1 LHLKRGDAADI
12 ANKLAPTEYAELC
25 RFTCKTTERFMGW
38 FNRHTF
44 FPFLDWLPRQTRA
57 SVGNDALVGLSG
69 AILALP
75 QSIAYALIAGLPPEY
90 GLYAAIVPVMI
101 ACLWGS
107 SFHLI
112 CGPTAAISIV
122 LYASISPLALPG
134 SQDYI
139 TLILLLTFIA
149 GIFQWLLGLL
159 RFGALVNFVS
169 HSVIL
174 GFTLGAAVVIALGQL
189 PNMFGLEM
197 SSQSTALKS
206 VSALLDHRG
215 EIDHPSL
222 ILGALTLAV
231 GATLKYF
238 LPRWPTLLITLL
250 GAGSLV
256 WLWPEK
262 FGHVQLVRAFVG
274 HLPPLSALPLDPE
287 LILKLLP
294 SAVAV
299 GMLGLVTSLS
309 IARSLSSRSQQLLN
323 ANQEIRAQ
331 GLSNMVG
338 SLFSG
343 YLSAGSFTRAALNYD
358 AGARSPL
365 AGLFSALW
373 VALFAVCGASL
384 IAHIPI
390 PSMAASIL
398 LICWGLVD
406 RRGIRAL
413 FRVSRAEFAVMAL
426 TCLATLLLE
435 LQTAIYAGVLA
446 SLFFY
451 LKRTSQP
458 RVQQWRDGD
467 NDILRVGGS
476 IFFGA
481 SHYLQVRL
489 QRSEGEHVVIEAQQI
504 NFIDYSGVEML
515 HQEARRLRGLN
526 RSLTLKNARPQVIE
540 ELRKLEG
547 ADKCPILFV
556 D

>member
-1 LHLKRGDAADI
+1 MSDYR
-12 ANKLAPTEYAELC
+12 APCSAWVC
-25 RFTCKTTERFMGW
+25 RSGRSASSTFNSLEGPMRW
-38 FNRHTF
+38 LNRHKIL
-44 FPFLDWLPRQTRA
+44 PFLAWLPQQSRA
-57 SVGNDALVGLSG
+57 SVGRDALVGLSG

-90 GLYAAIVPVMI
+90 GLYAAIVPVLI

-107 SFHLI
+107 SWHLI

-122 LYASISPLALPG
+122 LYASVSPLAVPA

-139 TLILLLTFIA
+139 MLILLLTFIA
-149 GIFQWLLGLL
+149 GVFQLLLGMM

-169 HSVIL
+169 HSVVL
-174 GFTLGAAVVIALGQL
+174 GFTLGAAIVIALGQMPNLLGIDL
-189 PNMFGLEM
+189 P
-197 SSQSTALKS
+197 SQTTALRS
-206 VSALLDHRG
+206 LTVVLEHRG
-215 EIDHPSL
+215 EVDLPSL
-222 ILGALTLAV
+222 TLGLLTLAL
-231 GATLKYF
+231 GIGLK
-238 LPRWPTLLITLL
+238 LLVPRWPTLLIALVSSSL
-250 GAGSLV
+250 LV
-256 WLWPEK
+256 WLWPAM
-262 FGHVQLVRAFVG
+262 FGHVRVVSAFVG
-274 HLPPLSALPLDPE
+274 HLPPFSPLPLDLE

-294 SAVAV
+294 TAVAV
-299 GMLGLVTSLS
+299 GMLGLVNSLS
-309 IARSLSSRSQQLLN
+309 IARSLSARSQQMLN
-323 ANQEIRAQ
+323 ANQEVRAQ

-343 YLSAGSFTRAALNYD
+343 YLSAGSFTRAALSYE

-365 AGLFSALW
+365 AGVFSALW
-373 VALFAVCGASL
+373 VALFAVAGASL
-384 IAHIPI
+384 ISHIPI
-390 PSMAASIL
+390 PAMAASIL

-413 FRVSRAEFAVMAL
+413 FRVSRAEFFVMAL

-458 RVQQWRDGD
+458 RVQQWREGD
-467 NDILRVGGS
+467 EDVLRVGGS

-481 SHYLQVRL
+481 SHYLQTRL
-489 QRSEGEHVVIEAQQI
+489 QRTEGVRVVIDAQQI

-515 HQEARRLRGLN
+515 HQEARRLGQQGRVLVM
-526 RSLTLKNARPQVIE
+526 RNARPQVIE
-540 ELRKLEG
+540 ELHKLEG
-547 ADKCPILFV
+547 PQNCPILFE

>member
-1 LHLKRGDAADI
+1 MAW
-12 ANKLAPTEYAELC
+12 P
-25 RFTCKTTERFMGW
+25 
-38 FNRHTF
+38 NRHSLL
-44 FPFLDWLPRQTRA
+44 PFLGWLPQQTRA
-57 SVGNDALVGLSG
+57 SVGRDLLVGLSG

-90 GLYAAIVPVMI
+90 GLYAAIVPVLI

-107 SFHLI
+107 SWHLI

-122 LYASISPLALPG
+122 LYASVSPLAVPA
-134 SQDYI
+134 SEDYI
-139 TLILLLTFIA
+139 TLILLLTLLA

-169 HSVIL
+169 HSVVL

-189 PNMFGLEM
+189 PNLLGLELPN
-197 SSQSTALKS
+197 QATALNS
-206 VSALLDHRG
+206 LTSLLEHLDAV
-215 EIDHPSL
+215 DKPSL
-222 ILGALTLAV
+222 LLGLGTLIV
-231 GATLKYF
+231 GLGLK
-238 LPRWPTLLITLL
+238 LLAPRWPSLLL
-250 GAGSLV
+250 SLV
-256 WLWPEK
+256 LSALVVWLLPGV
-262 FGHVQLVRAFVG
+262 FGHVKLVSAFVG
-274 HLPPLSALPLDPE
+274 RLPPLSPLPLD
-287 LILKLLP
+287 LDLVLRLLP

-309 IARSLSSRSQQLLN
+309 IARSLSARSEQLLD
-323 ANQEIRAQ
+323 ANQEVRAQ

-338 SLFSG
+338 ALFSG
-343 YLSAGSFTRAALNYD
+343 YLSSGSFTRSGLSYE

-365 AGLFSALW
+365 AGVFSALW
-373 VALFAVCGASL
+373 VALFAVAGAGL

-390 PSMAASIL
+390 PAMAGSIL

-406 RRGIRAL
+406 HRGIRDL
-413 FRVSRAEFAVMAL
+413 FRVSRAEFVVMSL
-426 TCLATLLLE
+426 TCVATLLLE

-458 RVQQWRDGD
+458 RVQHSSEGD
-467 NDILRVGGS
+467 ADILRVGGS

-481 SHYLQVRL
+481 SHYLQVRM
-489 QRSEGEHVVIEAQQI
+489 QRCHAPNLVIDARQI

-515 HQEARRLRGLN
+515 HQEARRLKRQD
-526 RSLTLKNARPQVIE
+526 RSLTLRRARQTVKE
-540 ELRKLEG
+540 ELIKLEG
-547 ADKCPILFV
+547 PEHCPIRFE

>member
-1 LHLKRGDAADI
+1 MAF
-12 ANKLAPTEYAELC
+12 PS
-25 RFTCKTTERFMGW
+25 
-38 FNRHTF
+38 RHSL
-44 FPFLDWLPRQTRA
+44 FPFLTWLPRQTRA
-57 SVGNDALVGLSG
+57 SVGRDLIVGLSG

-90 GLYAAIVPVMI
+90 GLYAAIVPVLI

-107 SFHLI
+107 SWHLI

-122 LYASISPLALPG
+122 LFASVSPLAVPA

-139 TLILLLTFIA
+139 TLILLLTLLA

-169 HSVIL
+169 HSVVL
-174 GFTLGAAVVIALGQL
+174 GFTLGAAVVIAIGQL
-189 PNMFGLEM
+189 PNLLGLELPANT
-197 SSQSTALKS
+197 TALAS
-206 VSALLDHRG
+206 LMDLLEHLRAVDK
-215 EIDHPSL
+215 PSL
-222 ILGALTLAV
+222 VLGVATVLV
-231 GATLKYF
+231 GIVLKRW
-238 LPRWPTLLITLL
+238 LPRWPTLLITLVM
-250 GAGSLV
+250 ASVLV
-256 WLWPEK
+256 WLWPAM
-262 FGHVQLVRAFVG
+262 FGHVHLVSAFVG
-274 HLPPLSALPLDPE
+274 RLPPFSALPLDLD
-287 LILKLLP
+287 LILRLLP

-309 IARSLSSRSQQLLN
+309 IARSISARSQQLLD
-323 ANQEIRAQ
+323 ANQEVRAQ
-331 GLSNMVG
+331 GLSNIVG
-338 SLFSG
+338 AFFSG
-343 YLSAGSFTRAALNYD
+343 SLSAGSFTRSGLSYE
-358 AGARSPL
+358 AGACSPL
-365 AGLFSALW
+365 AGVFSALW
-373 VALFAVCGASL
+373 VALFAIFGAGL

-390 PSMAASIL
+390 PAMAGSIL
-398 LICWGLVD
+398 LIAWGLID
-406 RRGIRAL
+406 HRAIRAL
-413 FRVSRAEFAVMAL
+413 LRVSRAEFVVMAL

-458 RVQQWRDGD
+458 RVQHWRDGED
-467 NDILRVGGS
+467 DVLRVGGS

-489 QRSEGEHVVIEAQQI
+489 QRMHGERVVVEAQQI

-515 HQEARRLRGLN
+515 HQEARRLLRQN
-526 RSLTLKNARPQVIE
+526 RSLTLRGARPQVVE

-547 ADKCPILFV
+547 AEKCPIRFE